1 MRSLTVILVALGAML
16 IACTTSASLG
26 PGLTPPPA
34 ATATLVPSPTDTLGP
49 TPAATATL
57 VPLPTA
63 TPGPTPEATVTLVPS
78 PTATPGPTPA
88 PTATLVPTA
97 TSIPSP
103 KIVQIEF
110 PDWVDEYPRFAKYIA
125 NSAVVAR
132 ARYVS
137 VDSVVEEHGNYGHIV
152 VMLYKF
158 RIVEYMKGN
167 GPRELT
173 VSLDSGPKYIAFP
186 DWLDHRTEEEARELA
201 ENWLN
206 RSRGIFADRGEGV
219 LLLHGSVNDYSF
231 VAYEDGQGY
240 GDRPVIGETW
250 LNQADDLT
258 YRHKFSGEDGGV
270 ISLAELE
277 ARIEYMEPLMAGEY
291 STCVYWTLNQR
302 DDVRSQIEGTYRE
315 LTLGGYRE
323 PEPFPR
329 YSVTIDAD
337 KSEVFLFRRPPYKA
351 PRFSDYWLDGE
362 DKDLFAIYTRS
373 YENEDSELLSTID
386 AVYAYLDL
394 PEGEYSVHYS
404 QYHRSLPCD
413 VGWGYGG
420 WRSADTT
427 EWVVE
432 VIAP

>member
-1 MRSLTVILVALGAML
+1 MG
-16 IACTTSASLG
+16 
-26 PGLTPPPA
+26 
-34 ATATLVPSPTDTLGP
+34 
-49 TPAATATL
+49 
-57 VPLPTA
+57 
-63 TPGPTPEATVTLVPS
+63 
-78 PTATPGPTPA
+78 
-88 PTATLVPTA
+88 
-97 TSIPSP
+97 
-103 KIVQIEF
+103 
-110 PDWVDEYPRFAKYIA
+110 
-125 NSAVVAR
+125 
-132 ARYVS
+132 
-137 VDSVVEEHGNYGHIV
+137 
-152 VMLYKF
+152 
-158 RIVEYMKGN
+158 
-167 GPRELT
+167 
-173 VSLDSGPKYIAFP
+173 SG
-186 DWLDHRTEEEARELA
+186 
-201 ENWLN
+201 
-206 RSRGIFADRGEGV
+206 
-219 LLLHGSVNDYSF
+219 NDYSF

-258 YRHKFSGEDGGV
+258 YRHKFSGDDGGV

-291 STCVYWTLNQR
+291 STCVYWTLAQR

-329 YSVTIDAD
+329 YSVTIDAG

-386 AVYAYLDL
+386 AVYTYLDL
-394 PEGEYSVHYS
+394 PEGVYSVYYS
-404 QYHRSLPCD
+404 QYHRLLPCD
-413 VGWGYGG
+413 VGWASGG